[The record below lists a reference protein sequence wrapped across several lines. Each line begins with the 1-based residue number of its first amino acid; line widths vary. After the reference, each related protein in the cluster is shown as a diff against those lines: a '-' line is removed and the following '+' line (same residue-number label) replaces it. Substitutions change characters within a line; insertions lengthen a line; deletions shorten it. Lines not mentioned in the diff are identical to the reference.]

1 MSTKISE
8 SLKDQVYLFFSLPAL
23 IISCWIF
30 GDNNNQIRDGYQK
43 GVKGNSFVYFFNEL
57 TGIPPE
63 EGVKVSFKVGEKTA
77 NGRYLGEAN
86 SQYQFEIDEDFG
98 EKIDVASISS
108 DPLFLIKMQTFLK

>member
-1 MSTKISE
+1 MLNVQAKQFKEQIVDAITRELEVATELSS
-8 SLKDQVYLFFSLPAL
+8 
-23 IISCWIF
+23 

-63 EGVKVSFKVGEKTA
+63 EGVKVNFKVGEKAA

-86 SQYQFEIDEDFG
+86 SQYQFEIDQDFG
-98 EKIDVASISS
+98 EKIDVPCI
-108 DPLFLIKMQTFLK
+108 